1 MEKRNKNSV
10 GRYIGFGKILI
21 WKVGLSGEKM
31 LEIDIKRRIGGER
44 NSIATDDIHTLFF
57 ILLLSSFFFFL
68 FPFPAGSLY
77 VTSTLW

>member
-31 LEIDIKRRIGGER
+31 LEIDIKRRIGEER
-44 NSIATDDIHTLFF
+44 NSQPTIFIRYSLFF
-57 ILLLSSFFFFL
+57 FYLLSSSS
-68 FPFPAGSLY
+68 PSLLARF
-77 VTSTLW
+77 T

>member
-44 NSIATDDIHTLFF
+44 NSQPTIFIRYSLFF
-57 ILLLSSFFFFL
+57 FYLLSSSSSS
-68 FPFPAGSLY
+68 PSLLARF
-77 VTSTLW
+77 T

>member
-31 LEIDIKRRIGGER
+31 LEIDIKRRIGEER
-44 NSIATDDIHTLFF
+44 NSQPTIFIRYSLFF
-57 ILLLSSFFFFL
+57 FYLLSSSSSSSS
-68 FPFPAGSLY
+68 PSLLARF
-77 VTSTLW
+77 T

>member
-31 LEIDIKRRIGGER
+31 LEIVRNIKRRIGEER
-44 NSIATDDIHTLFF
+44 NSQPTIFIRYSLFF
-57 ILLLSSFFFFL
+57 FYLLSSSSS
-68 FPFPAGSLY
+68 SLLARF
-77 VTSTLW
+77 T